1 MNLMGVIGLQ
11 IKGFTIQNF
20 EAVAFTQVTFNI
32 KRLDVETCLANIF
45 HLQKKINLELISKH
59 REFLN
64 FVCVV
69 EKTKTFGKI
78 EMASAIFWDYLGMF
92 REYGQKNIFLGI
104 KLFCFSR

>member
-45 HLQKKINLELISKH
+45 HLQKKKRNLELISKH
-59 REFLN
+59 IEFLK
-64 FVCVV
+64 FVCV
-69 EKTKTFGKI
+69 EKTTRTINFLTSKEFFFRQTTF
-78 EMASAIFWDYLGMF
+78 
-92 REYGQKNIFLGI
+92 
-104 KLFCFSR
+104 

>member
-45 HLQKKINLELISKH
+45 HLQKKRNLELISKH
-59 REFLN
+59 
-64 FVCVV
+64 
-69 EKTKTFGKI
+69 TSFGD
-78 EMASAIFWDYLGMF
+78 WP
-92 REYGQKNIFLGI
+92 
-104 KLFCFSR
+104 LFQRAAVGAPRPSLPAAGCAHF

>member
-45 HLQKKINLELISKH
+45 HLQKKFLELMTTMNTVPLECFYSNRYLTITQLDLKNFKAINYK
-59 REFLN
+59 FLTYSICQLQRFHCTN
-64 FVCVV
+64 IR
-69 EKTKTFGKI
+69 KI
-78 EMASAIFWDYLGMF
+78 YL
-92 REYGQKNIFLGI
+92 
-104 KLFCFSR
+104 

>member
-45 HLQKKINLELISKH
+45 HLQKKRNLELISKH
-59 REFLN
+59 IEFLK

-69 EKTKTFGKI
+69 EKTTKTIKNSLTPKEF
-78 EMASAIFWDYLGMF
+78 FF
-92 REYGQKNIFLGI
+92 RQTTF
-104 KLFCFSR
+104 

>member
-45 HLQKKINLELISKH
+45 HLQKKSKQLELILENI
-59 REFLN
+59 EFLN
-64 FVCVV
+64 FVYFENNNSLTSKHILFFSG
-69 EKTKTFGKI
+69 EKYWPNK
-78 EMASAIFWDYLGMF
+78 
-92 REYGQKNIFLGI
+92 FLRQVI
-104 KLFCFSR
+104 